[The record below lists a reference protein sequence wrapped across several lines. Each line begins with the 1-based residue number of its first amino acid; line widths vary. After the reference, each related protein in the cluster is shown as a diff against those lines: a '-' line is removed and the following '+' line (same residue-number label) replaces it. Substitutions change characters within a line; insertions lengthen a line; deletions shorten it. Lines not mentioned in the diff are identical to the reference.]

1 MQQPVGTETC
11 ATTFRQV
18 HIPDRLET
26 ASEISVRGVQSPVW
40 AAWLVRQFQRGV
52 DDSERFERFVP
63 KRYAHGASDLVEPIG
78 SLAAR
83 LCAMRSVQLSPQPA
97 DASFGAVS
105 QGRRPA
111 TASAPQPGHDE
122 PMTYRSQR
130 PQRM

>member
-1 MQQPVGTETC
+1 MP
-11 ATTFRQV
+11 
-18 HIPDRLET
+18 
-26 ASEISVRGVQSPVW
+26 VRGVQSPVW

-52 DDSERFERFVP
+52 DDSECFERFVP
-63 KRYAHGASDLVEPIG
+63 KRYAHGASDLLEPIG

-83 LCAMRSVQLSPQPA
+83 LWAMRRVQLSPQPA